1 MAKPSTY
8 MPIVIGDYLKD
19 TSRLTCEEHGAFL
32 LMLMDYWVNGP
43 LPDDDK
49 ALAAICRLPAPRWRT
64 VKGAVRPFFRVE
76 AGRWHNKRADAELQR
91 AAAKSRKAKTSA
103 DKRWNGCETDAN
115 AYANASP
122 EHMPTQCSSS
132 ASPSAIGDD
141 DDARAAKIVSEVVSI
156 LKVGEQWGY
165 GLPAHLA
172 AMFREGYTEPDAIDA
187 ARAIV
192 SGGHTAQTFKYFLK
206 VMVNRKN
213 DQRSSK
219 PKSGGNAF
227 DKALADGTVADIVGA
242 VRGLEEA
249 A

>member
-1 MAKPSTY
+1 MSKPSTY

-19 TSRLTCEEHGAFL
+19 TSRLTCEEHGAFF

-49 ALAAICRLPAPRWRT
+49 TLAAICRLSAPRWRV
-64 VKGAVRPFFRVE
+64 VKELVRPFFRVE
-76 AGRWHNKRADAELQR
+76 DGRWHNKRADAELER
-91 AAAKSRKAKTSA
+91 AALKSRKAKTSA
-103 DKRWNGCETDAN
+103 DKRWKGCETDAN

-122 EHMPTQCSSS
+122 EHMPSQCSSS
-132 ASPSAIGDD
+132 PSPSAYRDD
-141 DDARAAKIVSEVVSI
+141 DDGRAAKITDEVVSI
-156 LKVGEQWGY
+156 LGLGEQWGY
-165 GLPAHLA
+165 GLPAQLA
-172 AMFREGYTEPDAIDA
+172 AMFREGYTEPDAIEA

-192 SGGHTAQTFKYFLK
+192 SGGHKAQTFKYFLK

-213 DQRSSK
+213 DQRASK

-227 DKALADGTVADIVGA
+227 DKALGDGTVADVVRA